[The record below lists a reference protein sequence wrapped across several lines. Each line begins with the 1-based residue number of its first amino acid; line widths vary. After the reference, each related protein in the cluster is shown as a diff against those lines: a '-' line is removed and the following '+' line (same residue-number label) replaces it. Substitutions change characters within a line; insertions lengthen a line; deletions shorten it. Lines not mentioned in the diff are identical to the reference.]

1 MSDDT
6 DAFRVLYD
14 ANHLRVERLL
24 ARIVGPQ
31 EAQDLAQAVFAK
43 AATALPSFR
52 GDAQSSTWLYRIAVN
67 EASDW
72 LRSRSSNEAKVTT
85 ELPKSCDEVTAESPQ
100 MSPEQELIRKEMS
113 ECIRGVIGQL
123 PENDRTML
131 LLGELGGLEDDEI
144 AEVLGINQGAAKV
157 RLHRARQRLKQ
168 ALTGRCDFYRNEDN
182 EFACEPKPSTCG
194 PASRPSASSRAA
206 KSDG

>member
-52 GDAQSSTWLYRIAVN
+52 GDARSSTWLYRIAVN

-72 LRSRSSNEAKVTT
+72 LRSRS
-85 ELPKSCDEVTAESPQ
+85 
-100 MSPEQELIRKEMS
+100 
-113 ECIRGVIGQL
+113 
-123 PENDRTML
+123 
-131 LLGELGGLEDDEI
+131 
-144 AEVLGINQGAAKV
+144 
-157 RLHRARQRLKQ
+157 
-168 ALTGRCDFYRNEDN
+168 
-182 EFACEPKPSTCG
+182 
-194 PASRPSASSRAA
+194 
-206 KSDG
+206 